1 MQHPFAVDREREV
14 VVERLRQVPP
24 ARLLRRDVDPAIEA
38 DALGLHV
45 GGLPGRVR
53 ASEVGEVAVAL
64 ERIVF
69 EGGVTPRV
77 RGAGSVRAVLS
88 PLRAGVSAEADPRP
102 GGRRVGRDGK
112 RGRAVGYHDG
122 RRRAGN
128 HVRDDGAGRVVTRPV
143 RRNREVGGRRR
154 GGCARPLRGDGRGG
168 VARHRY
174 HVPGEGCREVHGVRQ
189 LHVVEDAARRD
200 RKARCGEGD
209 GLAVERRGVEEQL
222 GPCAERDRTGSR
234 VAGRRDA
241 EHGIGREV
249 ESCREAGREGVRAH
263 RRIRRQLV
271 FAEGAVPDANLV
283 VAGVGVMVGTVFR
296 HAQPKVGVRRG

>member
-1 MQHPFAVDREREV
+1 MTVPFERLIVPSALQSDGEGERNLHAAHGDASGTVAAVRVAADDREAVPAGRDVIVQVGVVIVVVAVQHPFAVDREREV

-64 ERIVF
+64 ERVVL

-128 HVRDDGAGRVVTRPV
+128 HVRDDGARSVVTRPV

-189 LHVVEDAARRD
+189 LHVVEDIARNGE
-200 RKARCGEGD
+200 ARCGEGN
-209 GLAVERRGVEEQL
+209 GLPFERRGVE
-222 GPCAERDRTGSR
+222 
-234 VAGRRDA
+234 
-241 EHGIGREV
+241 
-249 ESCREAGREGVRAH
+249 
-263 RRIRRQLV
+263 
-271 FAEGAVPDANLV
+271 
-283 VAGVGVMVGTVFR
+283 
-296 HAQPKVGVRRG
+296 